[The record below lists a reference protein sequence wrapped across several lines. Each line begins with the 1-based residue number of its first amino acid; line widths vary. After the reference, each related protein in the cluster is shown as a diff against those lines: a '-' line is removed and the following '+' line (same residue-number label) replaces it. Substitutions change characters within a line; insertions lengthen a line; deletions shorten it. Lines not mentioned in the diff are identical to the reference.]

1 MFKTKSQRIKE
12 KQKQKQRPYSISSG
26 VGYSSTQNSSSST
39 LPVQYPTAPDK
50 AMNSSSS
57 LPMGSKDDDG
67 VPLQPVVTGSSETT
81 PPAPAQPV
89 RASVPKANSV
99 AKPATVT
106 DAPPDHPGPISDQPT
121 VVASAPSESDSA
133 VPIRPKPA
141 PIGVGKKDDT
151 AVSGPHANLSS
162 PVDSIPSE
170 ARPVGGRRG
179 KSDDEMNG
187 ATRGGELV
195 AGNAG
200 GITTAGLQLPGKLL
214 NEDEKSALKIKVHLN
229 LHAKVRLDLDAQ
241 IYGDVVIG
249 LM

>member
-12 KQKQKQRPYSISSG
+12 KQKQKQRPYSIPSG

-39 LPVQYPTAPDK
+39 LPVQYPTSPDK
-50 AMNSSSS
+50 SMNSSSS
-57 LPMGSKDDDG
+57 LPMGSKNDDS

-81 PPAPAQPV
+81 PPTPAQPA
-89 RASVPKANSV
+89 RASLPNSKSV
-99 AKPATVT
+99 AKSATVT
-106 DAPPDHPGPISDQPT
+106 DAPPDPPGPISAQPA
-121 VVASAPSESDSA
+121 VVASTPSQSGSA
-133 VPIRPKPA
+133 VPIRSKPA
-141 PIGVGKKDDT
+141 PIDPAKKGDT
-151 AVSGPHANLSS
+151 GPNANLSS
-162 PVDSIPSE
+162 LVDSIPSE

-195 AGNAG
+195 AGNTG
-200 GITTAGLQLPGKLL
+200 GITTAGMQLPGKLL